1 MKFNKRMVTDIN
13 VANKVVFLRLDL
25 NVPVIDGKITS
36 FKRINS
42 SLPTIKYLL
51 DHDAKVVILSHMGRP
66 KSADDV
72 ASGKFSLRPV
82 AEDLAKKLS
91 NDCNSIA
98 FSPDNTGPVIEAYI
112 KEMRPRDVLVLENTR
127 YNDVLADGSYLPT
140 ESANS
145 EYLGKYWADLCDV
158 FVNDAFGAAH
168 RRHASIDGI
177 ASRKEENAIGFLME
191 TELRNLN
198 HAVKNGKKPL
208 VVIFG
213 GAKISDKLKAITQ
226 LAPVA
231 DYLIIGGGMAYTFC
245 KAQGFNV
252 GKSMVEDSMI
262 PAVKELMAKY
272 GDKITISSD
281 FECAKEFENS
291 EPIYRTVE
299 EGLEGLMG
307 LDIGP
312 KSIESFKAI
321 IAKANTIVWNG
332 PMGVTEFS
340 HYATGTNEICKA
352 IADRTEAG
360 AFTVIGGGDSAAAA
374 EKLNKETCFSFISTG
389 GGASLKF
396 LEGSTLEGIESIK
409 NKGE

>member
-1 MKFNKRMVTDIN
+1 MEFNKTMVTDID

-42 SLPTIKYLL
+42 ALPTIKYLL

-72 ASGKFSLRPV
+72 ASGKYSLRPV

-91 NDCNSIA
+91 ADCNSIA
-98 FSPDNTGPVIEAYI
+98 FSPDNTGPVVETYI
-112 KEMRPRDVLVLENTR
+112 KEMKPRDVLILENTR

-145 EYLGKYWADLCDV
+145 EYLAKYWADLCDV

-168 RRHASIDGI
+168 RKHASTDGI
-177 ASRKEENAIGFLME
+177 ASRKEVNAIGFLME
-191 TELRNLN
+191 TELQNLN
-198 HAVKNGKKPL
+198 FAIKNGKKPL
-208 VVIFG
+208 TVIFG

-226 LAPVA
+226 LAPIA
-231 DYLIIGGGMAYTFC
+231 DHLIIGGGMAYTFC
-245 KAQGFNV
+245 KAMGYNV
-252 GKSMVEDSMI
+252 GTSMVEDSMI
-262 PAVKELMAKY
+262 PAVKELLVKY
-272 GDKITISSD
+272 KDKLTISSD
-281 FECAKEFENS
+281 FECAKEFANT
-291 EPIYRTVE
+291 EPVYRTIE
-299 EGLEGLMG
+299 EGLNGLMG

-312 KSIESFKAI
+312 KSIEAFKAI
-321 IAKANTIVWNG
+321 IAKSNTIVWNG

-340 HYATGTNEICKA
+340 HYATGTNEICEA
-352 IADRTEAG
+352 IAERTEAG
-360 AFTVIGGGDSAAAA
+360 SFTVIGGGDSAAAA
-374 EKLNKETCFSFISTG
+374 EKLGKETCFSFISTG

-396 LEGSTLEGIESIK
+396 LEGSNLEGIASIK
-409 NKGE
+409 DR